1 MGRGASTDMR
11 AYKSLAV
18 LAFAAALGLATVA
31 ADAQPAPGVA
41 PAAPSAPALLVPS
54 TGTAYRIYADTVTSG
69 TDKNGMQGAPCVNQT
84 VFFAGGVVVFRAVI
98 SDATTGVE
106 LTAADIAQRGIKA
119 IVTLSDGTTLPV
131 TMKNHPPPPAAP
143 VHMSYLSGALF
154 IKGDHPTGTLP
165 WTLAVTDSKG
175 NTGTF
180 TPLGQAAG
188 VAVLTIIPKAPAAAR

>member
-1 MGRGASTDMR
+1 MR
-11 AYKSLAV
+11 AYKSLAI
-18 LAFAAALGLATVA
+18 LAFAAAALGLATVA
-31 ADAQPAPGVA
+31 ADAQPAPGAA

-84 VFFAGGVVVFRAVI
+84 M
-98 SDATTGVE
+98 
-106 LTAADIAQRGIKA
+106 
-119 IVTLSDGTTLPV
+119 SDGTTQPL

-180 TPLGQAAG
+180 TPVGQAAG
-188 VAVLTIIPKAPAAAR
+188 VAVLTIIPKAPAAAK

>member
-1 MGRGASTDMR
+1 MR

-18 LAFAAALGLATVA
+18 LAFAVAALGLATVA
-31 ADAQPAPGVA
+31 ADAQAAPGA
-41 PAAPSAPALLVPS
+41 PAAAPALLVPS
-54 TGTAYRIYADTVTSG
+54 TGTTYRIYADTVTSG
-69 TDKNGMQGAPCVNQT
+69 TDIHGMQGAPCVNQT
-84 VFFAGGVVVFRAVI
+84 MFFAGGVVVFRAVI

-119 IVTLSDGTTLPV
+119 IVTLSDGTTQPL

-154 IKGDHPTGTLP
+154 IKADHPTGTLP
-165 WTLAVTDSKG
+165 WTLAVTDTKG

-180 TPLGQAAG
+180 TPVGQAAG
-188 VAVLTIIPKAPAAAR
+188 VAVLTIIPKAPAPAAK